1 MSRFETFKTKCLRWY
16 HYATTGVW
24 TDTRRNW
31 KVDLVK
37 MVNLSVR
44 SFMDKELQIRASAL
58 TYQTM
63 LAVVPALAMI
73 FAIGRGFGFQ
83 NMLQSQ
89 IFRYIPAQR
98 EALEEA
104 FKFVDS
110 YLSTSSEGIF
120 VGIGLI
126 FLLWTLFFLMSE
138 VEDAFNTIWGVTHG
152 RSWWRKLTDYTAF
165 YLMLPIL
172 IIISGGITVFMS
184 SVLQEAL
191 PFKFMS
197 PLLGSLLDF
206 ASLALIWLFLAG
218 TYFLM
223 PNTHVRFK
231 NAFFAGVLSGT
242 AIAILQWLFVSGQ
255 IYVTRY
261 NAIYGSFAFLPLLLI
276 WMYLVWII
284 TLSGAVFCFASQNIF
299 EFSFT
304 DETAR
309 ISESYRQKILLA
321 VINII
326 AVRFA
331 KGKSPISEH
340 AIAMAYGLPVTLV
353 VDAVNKLRDC
363 RLVNRVVNTPGHEVG
378 TYVPAVALKDL
389 TVGRV
394 LRATLNHG
402 TKGFIPRFN
411 SNFADVVKTMDT
423 LEGLTLQEADK
434 ISVASLEIRLSPAED
449 PRLNLAKHT
458 SKSS

>member
-1 MSRFETFKTKCLRWY
+1 MWS
-16 HYATTGVW
+16 
-24 TDTRRNW
+24 DTRRNW

-44 SFMDKELQIRASAL
+44 SFMDKDLQIRAAAL

-63 LAVVPALAMI
+63 LAVVPALAML

-89 IFRYIPAQR
+89 LFSYFPAQR

-110 YLSTSSEGIF
+110 YLATSSEGLF
-120 VGIGLI
+120 VGIGII

-138 VEDAFNTIWGVTHG
+138 VEESFNTIWGVLHG
-152 RSWWRKLTDYTAF
+152 RTWWRKLTDYTAF
-165 YLMLPIL
+165 FLMLPIL
-172 IIISGGITVFMS
+172 MIVSGGITVFMS
-184 SVLQEAL
+184 STLQEAL
-191 PFKFMS
+191 PFRFIS
-197 PLLGSLLDF
+197 PLVSTMLDL

-218 TYFLM
+218 TYYLL
-223 PNTHVRFK
+223 PNTHVKFR

-276 WMYLVWII
+276 WLQLVWLI
-284 TLSGAVFCFASQNIF
+284 TLSGGVFCFASQSIF

-304 DETAR
+304 DDTDN
-309 ISESYRQKILLA
+309 ISDDYRQKILLA

-326 AVRFA
+326 AVRFS
-331 KGKSPISEH
+331 KGKTPISEH
-340 AIAMAYGLPVTLV
+340 AIAMAYGLPVRLV
-353 VDAVNKLRDC
+353 VDAVNKLREC
-363 RLVNRVVNTPGHEVG
+363 RLVNRVVNTPEQEVA
-378 TYVPAVALKDL
+378 TYVPAIALKDL

-394 LRATLNHG
+394 LRATLTHG
-402 TKGFIPRFN
+402 TSGFIPRFAN
-411 SNFADVVKTMDT
+411 NFSDVVKVMDN
-423 LEGLTLQEADK
+423 LAGLTLAEADK
-434 ISVASLEIRLSPAED
+434 IPVDSLQIRVSPADNTLAE
-449 PRLNLAKHT
+449 LNRPKH
-458 SKSS
+458 S